1 MSSSEEH
8 LKKTL
13 AGVLVLWKLS
23 SKRGLSSN
31 EEHFK
36 ETLVRM
42 LLLWGFLFPSKE
54 LNKVVICLVLWSVLA
69 SDPKIDSVRNESS
82 GKRI

>member
-1 MSSSEEH
+1 MLLLWGLSS
-8 LKKTL
+8 KRD
-13 AGVLVLWKLS
+13 LS

-31 EEHFK
+31 EGHFK

-69 SDPKIDSVRNESS
+69 SDPKTDSVRNESS